1 MLYLSSKI
9 YLDRSKEMNF
19 KTDLSNSNQELLIQ
33 LGVKIEDR
41 NYTVEEIKKCENNIA
56 THIMS
61 KSLKNMDLAKES
73 VKYSNLMNIL
83 TRYDN

>member
-1 MLYLSSKI
+1 
-9 YLDRSKEMNF
+9 MNF
-19 KTDLSNSNQELLIQ
+19 KTDLSNANQELLSQ
-33 LGVKIEDR
+33 LGVEIEDR
-41 NYTVEEIKKCENNIA
+41 NYSTEEIKKYENNIA

>member
-1 MLYLSSKI
+1 
-9 YLDRSKEMNF
+9 MNF
-19 KTDLSNSNQELLIQ
+19 KTDLSNSNQELLSQI
-33 LGVKIEDR
+33 GIESEDR
-41 NYTVEEIKKCENNIA
+41 NYTIEEIKKCENNIA

-83 TRYDN
+83 ARYDN

>member
-1 MLYLSSKI
+1 
-9 YLDRSKEMNF
+9 MNL
-19 KTDLSNSNQELLIQ
+19 KKDLSTANQELLSQ
-33 LGVKIEDR
+33 LGVIIEDR
-41 NYTVEEIKKCENNIA
+41 NYSTEEIKKCENNIA

-83 TRYDN
+83 ARYEN

>member
-1 MLYLSSKI
+1 MNIKIDLY
-9 YLDRSKEMNF
+9 NA
-19 KTDLSNSNQELLIQ
+19 NQELLSQ

-41 NYTVEEIKKCENNIA
+41 NYTTEEIRKCENNIA

-61 KSLKNMDLAKES
+61 KSLKNMDFAKES

-83 TRYDN
+83 ARYEN

>member
-1 MLYLSSKI
+1 
-9 YLDRSKEMNF
+9 MNL
-19 KTDLSNSNQELLIQ
+19 KKDLSTANQELLIQ

-41 NYTVEEIKKCENNIA
+41 NYSTEEIKKCENNIA

-73 VKYSNLMNIL
+73 VKYSSLMNIFA
-83 TRYDN
+83 RYEN

>member
-1 MLYLSSKI
+1 
-9 YLDRSKEMNF
+9 MNF
-19 KTDLSNSNQELLIQ
+19 KTDLSNANQELLSQ
-33 LGVKIEDR
+33 LGVEIKDR
-41 NYTVEEIKKCENNIA
+41 NYSTEEIKKSENNIA

-83 TRYDN
+83 ARYEN

>member
-1 MLYLSSKI
+1 MNLKKDLYTA
-9 YLDRSKEMNF
+9 D
-19 KTDLSNSNQELLIQ
+19 QELLIQ

-41 NYTVEEIKKCENNIA
+41 NYSTEEIKKCENNIV

-73 VKYSNLMNIL
+73 VKYSSLMNIL
-83 TRYDN
+83 ARYEN